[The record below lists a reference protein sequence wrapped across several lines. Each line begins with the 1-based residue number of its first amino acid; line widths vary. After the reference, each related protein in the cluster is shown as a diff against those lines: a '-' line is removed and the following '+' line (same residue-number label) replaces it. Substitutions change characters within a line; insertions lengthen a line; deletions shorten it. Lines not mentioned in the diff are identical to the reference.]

1 MIRTFV
7 TPCYAYHTSYC
18 ENNNRCETHFQ
29 HQSNGK
35 QNFFNLAATF
45 RVCLSILLLAGSI
58 YTSRG
63 CCSLCPGFGG
73 REENLFY
80 RTNADGL
87 LETSAGWFQSHGRA
101 QGTKSRSSLRYWAG
115 GGGGDVDSPS
125 AVLMIAIRKVD
136 CDPGE

>member
-1 MIRTFV
+1 MFID
-7 TPCYAYHTSYC
+7 TPA
-18 ENNNRCETHFQ
+18 
-29 HQSNGK
+29 GWL
-35 QNFFNLAATF
+35 NLH
-45 RVCLSILLLAGSI
+45 LPGLLLI
-58 YTSRG
+58 V
-63 CCSLCPGFGG
+63 PGFVAG